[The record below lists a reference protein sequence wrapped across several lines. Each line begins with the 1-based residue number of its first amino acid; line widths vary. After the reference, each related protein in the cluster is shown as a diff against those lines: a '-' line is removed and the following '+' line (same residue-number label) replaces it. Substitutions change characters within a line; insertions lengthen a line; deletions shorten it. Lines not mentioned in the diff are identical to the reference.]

1 MSSSRCDAVRVLR
14 LRVKDKHASWLCGL
28 AREVNTVFN
37 YCNELS
43 VKVFERERRFLS
55 GFDFWPCLKGVTRGD
70 CALHLPVQAVQEI
83 AEEYARRRRQH
94 QKVRL
99 AWRKSG
105 GARRSL
111 GWIPFKVRTIRYRG
125 GQVYFAGRWLSLWDT
140 YGLSNFELRAGNFCE
155 DTRGRWYL
163 NVCVPR
169 AQRVRDKRNK
179 PSVGSI
185 LDHSVPSLG
194 IDLGLRTFAAFSDKT
209 LPPIEAG
216 HFYHDLEPALATAQ
230 RARHR
235 NRSRAIHAKIA
246 NRRKDFLHKLS
257 TRLVKANRALFVG
270 NVNVSALAKTRQAKS
285 VLDAGWSA
293 FRTMLLYKCADAGV
307 WFAEVDEAFSTQICS
322 VCDSRAGP
330 KGRKDLGIRGWQCAA
345 CGSIHDRNVNA
356 AHNILAAGHR
366 RLAEGILDLEGE
378 EDVNAMNLFPR
389 RGRRFADHTLNTTPR
404 ARQAPRAGPK
414 ARVWDAHTRHRVD

>member
-1 MSSSRCDAVRVLR
+1 MYSSRSIAVRVLR
-14 LRVKDKHASWLCGL
+14 LRVKDKHAAWLCGL

-55 GFDFWPCLKGVTRGD
+55 GFDSGRFSKGSRAVTAPCICPSRRFRRSRKNTRGGD
-70 CALHLPVQAVQEI
+70 VARAIDHAALGPLPGFVVASRVPGLGPDRP
-83 AEEYARRRRQH
+83 AR
-94 QKVRL
+94 
-99 AWRKSG
+99 

-125 GQVYFAGRWLSLWDT
+125 GQIYFAGRWLSLWDSH
-140 YGLSNFELRAGNFCE
+140 GLGNFELRAGNFSE
-155 DTRGRWYL
+155 DSRGRWYL

-169 AQRVRDKRNK
+169 AQRVGDERNK

-185 LDHSVPSLG
+185 LDRSVPSLG
-194 IDLGLRTFAAFSDKT
+194 IDLGLKTFAAFSDEA
-209 LPPIEAG
+209 LLPIEAER
-216 HFYHDLEPALATAQ
+216 FYRDLEPVLARAQ

-235 NRSRAIHAKIA
+235 KRSRAIHAKIA

-257 TRLVKANRALFVG
+257 TRLVKANGALFVG
-270 NVNVSALAKTRQAKS
+270 NVNASALAKTRQAKS

-307 WFAEVDEAFSTQICS
+307 WFAEVDEAFSTQTCS
-322 VCDSRAGP
+322 VCKSRAGP
-330 KGRKDLGIRGWQCAA
+330 KGRKDLGIRGWQCTVCEA
-345 CGSIHDRNVNA
+345 IHDRNVNA

-366 RLAEGILDLEGE
+366 RLAEGIL
-378 EDVNAMNLFPR
+378 VP
-389 RGRRFADHTLNTTPR
+389 
-404 ARQAPRAGPK
+404 
-414 ARVWDAHTRHRVD
+414 